1 MILVMS
7 NDDKKLDA
15 FSDVLSQLP
24 KPHYDTMSFLF
35 KHLHKVVENA
45 SLNRMTVKNL
55 AMVFAPTLM
64 RHSDP
69 SKDFL
74 DISYKNATIEYIL
87 LHTDHLFRNI

>member
-1 MILVMS
+1 ME
-7 NDDKKLDA
+7 NNDKKIHA
-15 FSDVLSQLP
+15 FSEILLQLP
-24 KPHYDTMSFLF
+24 KSHYDTMSFLF
-35 KHLHKVVENA
+35 NHLQKVVENA

-64 RHSDP
+64 RHNDP

-87 LHTDHLFRNI
+87 LNTDKLFT